1 MNEIQNLNP
10 EEQANL
16 HIVENM
22 DVNNLPEIMK
32 SVLSLAQTSAEKD
45 MLLMSALVACGSV
58 MPNLY
63 VKYGIAAKRYYPN
76 LQLFIV
82 GSAACG
88 KGIANLALE
97 LVKPIH
103 DKMPLIIPGDATYP
117 AFYQTL
123 ARQHGRGYIH
133 ESEGSV
139 ITDIWRS
146 STATYNTALRK
157 AAEHEPISRSR
168 CKEASVIAC
177 PQLSMVLTG
186 TFSQYHA
193 LVPSIENGYFSRLLT
208 LIVDEHQAF
217 NSRYVQPSESSD
229 GIVQKC
235 AEQLYHLYESLLFNR
250 AREFRLTPDQRTRL
264 GHHLEN
270 AYPTL
275 IRMLGEDFHS
285 VVLRMAVHIERIAM
299 ILSALRMISSLT
311 AQRDSAEVPLSISPE
326 SDSDT
331 SSSSISSELDS
342 DTSSPSISSELDSD
356 NSSLS
361 GARGVRPEN
370 LVCSDLDYATAELI
384 GNKLILHMA
393 QAYQLVK
400 GTERITLPTVKPLD
414 QKAILLSLL
423 PDEFESKTLV
433 AEAQSQGIP
442 QSTVMRWC
450 SQWIDRGMLYR
461 LSFGHYKKIA

>member
-1 MNEIQNLNP
+1 MIENLNPIP

-22 DVNNLPEIMK
+22 DVNNLPELMK
-32 SVLSLAQTSAEKD
+32 SVLSLAHTPAEKD
-45 MLLMSALVACGSV
+45 MLLMSALTACSSV
-58 MPNLY
+58 LPNLY
-63 VKYGIAAKRYYPN
+63 FKYGIGAKRYYPN

-103 DKMPLIIPGDATYP
+103 EALPLIIPGDATYP
-117 AFYQTL
+117 AFYRTL
-123 ARQHGRGYIH
+123 AKQHGRGYIH

-146 STATYNTALRK
+146 STANYNTALRK
-157 AAEHEPISRSR
+157 AAEHEPISRAR
-168 CKEASVIAC
+168 CKEASVIEN

-186 TFSQYHA
+186 TFSQYKA

-208 LIVDEHQAF
+208 LIVNEHRAF
-217 NSRYVQPSESSD
+217 NSQYVEPSENSGD
-229 GIVQKC
+229 VIKAA
-235 AEQLYHLYESLLFNR
+235 AEQLYHLYEKLLFIKP
-250 AREFRLTPDQRTRL
+250 REFRLTPDQRTRL
-264 GHHLEN
+264 GHHLET

-299 ILSALRMISSLT
+299 ILTVLRSCSP
-311 AQRDSAEVPLSISPE
+311 RYSAEQEP
-326 SDSDT
+326 
-331 SSSSISSELDS
+331 SSISSELDS
-342 DTSSPSISSELDSD
+342 DTSSLSS
-356 NSSLS
+356 
-361 GARGVRPEN
+361 ARGVRPEN
-370 LVCSDLDYATAELI
+370 IVCADSDYAIAELI

-400 GTERITLPTVKPLD
+400 GTEKIEAPKVKPLD

-423 PDEFESKTLV
+423 PAEFESKTLV
-433 AEAQSQGIP
+433 AEAQSQGISP
-442 QSTVMRWC
+442 RTSARWNEEWMVHGLV
-450 SQWIDRGMLYR
+450 QKIRYGV
-461 LSFGHYKKIA
+461 YKKIA

>member
-1 MNEIQNLNP
+1 MNEIQNLNSS
-10 EEQANL
+10 EEQENL
-16 HIVENM
+16 RIVENM
-22 DVNNLPEIMK
+22 DVNNLPELMQN
-32 SVLSLAQTSAEKD
+32 VLSLANTPAEKD

-63 VKYGIAAKRYYPN
+63 CKYGIAAKRYYPN

-103 DKMPLIIPGDATYP
+103 EKTPLIIPGDATYP
-117 AFYQTL
+117 AFFQTL
-123 ARQHGRGYIH
+123 ARQNGRGYIH

-146 STATYNTALRK
+146 STANYNTALRK
-157 AAEHEPISRSR
+157 AAEHETISRAR
-168 CKEASVIAC
+168 CREASVIEN
-177 PQLSMVLTG
+177 PQVSMVLTG

-217 NSRYVQPSESSD
+217 NCRYVQPSETS
-229 GIVQKC
+229 GETIQTA
-235 AEQLYHLYESLLFNR
+235 AEQLYHLYEKLLFTK
-250 AREFRLTPDQRTRL
+250 AREFKLTPDQRTRL
-264 GHHLEN
+264 GKHLET

-299 ILSALRMISSLT
+299 ILSTLRLSETPSL
-311 AQRDSAEVPLSISPE
+311 QGR
-326 SDSDT
+326 
-331 SSSSISSELDS
+331 
-342 DTSSPSISSELDSD
+342 
-356 NSSLS
+356 S
-361 GARGVRPEN
+361 GEAFY
-370 LVCSDLDYATAELI
+370 CSDIDYATAELI

-400 GTERITLPTVKPLD
+400 GTEKIEAPKVKPLD

-423 PDEFESKTLV
+423 PDEFGHAILV
-433 AEAQSQGIP
+433 CIKKLHDKLDQVDKVSLKLVKFVNL
-442 QSTVMRWC
+442 VMQIFLR
-450 SQWIDRGMLYR
+450 QLPPDLIRQTFKER
-461 LSFGHYKKIA
+461 LNR

>member
-1 MNEIQNLNP
+1 MIENLNPIP

-22 DVNNLPEIMK
+22 DVNNLPELMK
-32 SVLSLAQTSAEKD
+32 SVLSLAHTPAEKD
-45 MLLMSALVACGSV
+45 MLLMSALTACSGV
-58 MPNLY
+58 LPNLY
-63 VKYGIAAKRYYPN
+63 FKYGIGAKRYYPN

-103 DKMPLIIPGDATYP
+103 EANPLIIPGDATYP

-123 ARQHGRGYIH
+123 AKQKGRGYIH

-146 STATYNTALRK
+146 STVNYNTALRK
-157 AAEHEPISRSR
+157 AAEHETISRAR
-168 CKEASVIAC
+168 CKEASVIEN

-217 NSRYVQPSESSD
+217 NSQYVQPSENSGD
-229 GIVQKC
+229 VIKAA
-235 AEQLYHLYESLLFNR
+235 AEQLYHLYEKLLFSKP
-250 AREFRLTPDQRTRL
+250 REFRLTPDQRTRL
-264 GHHLEN
+264 GHHLET

-285 VVLRMAVHIERIAM
+285 VVLRMAVHIERIAL
-299 ILSALRMISSLT
+299 ILSALRSCSP
-311 AQRDSAEVPLSISPE
+311 RYSAEQEP
-326 SDSDT
+326 
-331 SSSSISSELDS
+331 SSISSVIIV
-342 DTSSPSISSELDSD
+342 PSAKNWDSD

-393 QAYQLVK
+393 QAYQLIK
-400 GTERITLPTVKPLD
+400 GTEKIEAPKVKPLD

-423 PDEFESKTLV
+423 PAEFGHAILV
-433 AEAQSQGIP
+433 KEAATQGIP
-442 QSTVMRWC
+442 ARTAERWNEGW
-450 SQWIDRGMLYR
+450 QQTGIVFR
-461 LSFGHYKKIA
+461 LKHDCYKKIA

>member
-1 MNEIQNLNP
+1 MIENLNPIP

-22 DVNNLPEIMK
+22 DVNNLPELMK
-32 SVLSLAQTSAEKD
+32 SVLSLAHTPAEKD
-45 MLLMSALVACGSV
+45 MLFMSALTACSSV
-58 MPNLY
+58 LPNLY
-63 VKYGIAAKRYYPN
+63 FKYGIGAKRYYPN

-103 DKMPLIIPGDATYP
+103 KANPLIIPGDATYP

-123 ARQHGRGYIH
+123 AKQKGRGYIH

-146 STATYNTALRK
+146 STANYNTALRK
-157 AAEHEPISRSR
+157 AAEHETISRAR
-168 CKEASVIAC
+168 CREASVIEN

-208 LIVDEHQAF
+208 LIVDERQAF
-217 NSRYVQPSESSD
+217 NSQYVEPSENSGD
-229 GIVQKC
+229 VIKAA
-235 AEQLYHLYESLLFNR
+235 AEQLYHLYEKLLFSKP
-250 AREFRLTPDQRTRL
+250 REFRLTPDQRTRL
-264 GHHLEN
+264 GHHLET

-299 ILSALRMISSLT
+299 ILTVLRSCSP
-311 AQRDSAEVPLSISPE
+311 RYSAEQEL
-326 SDSDT
+326 
-331 SSSSISSELDS
+331 SSITSES
-342 DTSSPSISSELDSD
+342 DSD

-370 LVCSDLDYATAELI
+370 IVCTDEDYATAELI

-400 GTERITLPTVKPLD
+400 GTEKIEAPKVKPLD
-414 QKAILLSLL
+414 QKQILLSLL
-423 PDEFESKTLV
+423 PEEFESKMLV
-433 AEAQSQGIP
+433 DEAQLQGISRRTAFNWSEEW
-442 QSTVMRWC
+442 QDNGTIIKIRHGVFKK
-450 SQWIDRGMLYR
+450 R
-461 LSFGHYKKIA
+461 LAVA

>member
-10 EEQANL
+10 EEQENL
-16 HIVENM
+16 RIVENM
-22 DVNNLPEIMK
+22 DVNNLPELMQN
-32 SVLSLAQTSAEKD
+32 VLSLANTPAEKD

-63 VKYGIAAKRYYPN
+63 CKYGIAAKRYYPN

-103 DKMPLIIPGDATYP
+103 KKTPLIIPGDATYP

-123 ARQHGRGYIH
+123 ARQNGRGYIH

-146 STATYNTALRK
+146 STANYNTALRK
-157 AAEHEPISRSR
+157 AAEHETISRAR
-168 CKEASVIAC
+168 CREASVIEN
-177 PQLSMVLTG
+177 PQVSMVLTG

-217 NSRYVQPSESSD
+217 NSRYVQPSETS
-229 GIVQKC
+229 GETIQTA
-235 AEQLYHLYESLLFNR
+235 AEQLYHLYEKLLFTK
-250 AREFRLTPDQRTRL
+250 AREFKLTPDQRTRL
-264 GHHLEN
+264 GKHLET

-299 ILSALRMISSLT
+299 ILTVLRSCSP
-311 AQRDSAEVPLSISPE
+311 RHSAEQEP
-326 SDSDT
+326 
-331 SSSSISSELDS
+331 SSISSELDS
-342 DTSSPSISSELDSD
+342 DTSS
-356 NSSLS
+356 LS
-361 GARGVRPEN
+361 CARGVRPEN
-370 LVCSDLDYATAELI
+370 IVCADEDYATAELI

-400 GTERITLPTVKPLD
+400 GTEKMELPTVKPLD
-414 QKAILLSLL
+414 QKQILLSLL
-423 PDEFESKTLV
+423 PEEFGHAVLV
-433 AEAQSQGIP
+433 KEAATQGISP
-442 QSTVMRWC
+442 RTAERWNEGWQQSGVV
-450 SQWIDRGMLYR
+450 YR
-461 LSFGHYKKIA
+461 LKYDCYKKIA

>member
-1 MNEIQNLNP
+1 MIQTVNSVS

-22 DVNNLPEIMK
+22 DVNNLPQLLQ
-32 SVLSLAQTSAEKD
+32 SVLSLANTPAEKD
-45 MLLMSALVACGSV
+45 MLLLSSLVACSSV

-63 VKYGIAAKRYYPN
+63 VKYGVAAKRYYPN

-97 LVKPIH
+97 LVRPIH
-103 DKMPLIIPGDATYP
+103 EAMPLIIPGDATYP

-123 ARQHGRGYIH
+123 AKQKGRGYIH

-146 STATYNTALRK
+146 SKANYNTALRK

-168 CKEASVIAC
+168 CKEASVIQN
-177 PQLSMVLTG
+177 PQVSMVLTG

-217 NSRYVQPSESSD
+217 SSRYVQPSENSD
-229 GIVQKC
+229 EVIRAA
-235 AEQLYHLYESLLFNR
+235 AEQLYRLCESLF
-250 AREFRLTPDQRTRL
+250 AAKPREFRLTPDQRTRL
-264 GHHLEN
+264 GNHLET

-285 VVLRMAVHIERIAM
+285 VVLRMAVHIERVAM
-299 ILSALRMISSLT
+299 ILSALRM
-311 AQRDSAEVPLSISPE
+311 AEEMTNRPYMV
-326 SDSDT
+326 DT
-331 SSSSISSELDS
+331 IH
-342 DTSSPSISSELDSD
+342 
-356 NSSLS
+356 
-361 GARGVRPEN
+361 
-370 LVCSDLDYATAELI
+370 CSDIDYQIAEMI

-400 GTERITLPTVKPLD
+400 GTEKVEQPQIKPLD
-414 QKAILLSLL
+414 QKQILLSLL
-423 PDEFESKTLV
+423 PEEFESWKLLE
-433 AEAQSQGIP
+433 EAKALGIARR
-442 QSTVMRWC
+442 TIFRW
-450 SQWIDRGMLYR
+450 SDEWVERGIVEKLR
-461 LSFGHYKKIA
+461 QGHYRKSHACA

>member
-22 DVNNLPEIMK
+22 DVNNLPELMK
-32 SVLSLAQTSAEKD
+32 SVLSLAHTPAEKD
-45 MLLMSALVACGSV
+45 MLLMSALTACGSA

-63 VKYGIAAKRYYPN
+63 VKYGVAAKRYYPN

-103 DKMPLIIPGDATYP
+103 EKMPLIIPGDATYP

-123 ARQHGRGYIH
+123 AKQHGRGYIH

-146 STATYNTALRK
+146 STANYNTALRK
-157 AAEHEPISRSR
+157 AAEHETISRSR
-168 CKEASVIAC
+168 CREASVIEN
-177 PQLSMVLTG
+177 PQISMVLTG

-217 NSRYVQPSESSD
+217 NSRYVQSSD
-229 GIVQKC
+229 TSDETIKAA
-235 AEQLYHLYESLLFNR
+235 AEQLYHLYESLLFTHP
-250 AREFRLTPDQRTRL
+250 REFMLTAEQKDRL
-264 GHHLEN
+264 GNHLQT

-299 ILSALRMISSLT
+299 ILSALR
-311 AQRDSAEVPLSISPE
+311 
-326 SDSDT
+326 
-331 SSSSISSELDS
+331 
-342 DTSSPSISSELDSD
+342 SPSISSELHSD
-356 NSSLS
+356 TPSLS
-361 GARGVRPEN
+361 ASQRESAES
-370 LVCSDLDYATAELI
+370 LLCSDLDYATAELI

-393 QAYQLVK
+393 QAFQLVK
-400 GTERITLPTVKPLD
+400 GTEHISLPTVKPLD
-414 QKAILLSLL
+414 QKQILLSLL
-423 PDEFESKTLV
+423 PDEFESKHLV
-433 AEAQSQGIP
+433 AEAQSQGI
-442 QSTVMRWC
+442 SRATVLRWNDEW
-450 SQWIDRGMLYR
+450 QTHGLIQKIKYGV
-461 LSFGHYKKIA
+461 YKKIA

>member
-1 MNEIQNLNP
+1 MNEIQNLNSS

-22 DVNNLPEIMK
+22 DVNNLPELMK
-32 SVLSLAQTSAEKD
+32 SVLSLAHTPAEKD
-45 MLLMSALVACGSV
+45 MLLMSALTACSGV
-58 MPNLY
+58 LPNLY
-63 VKYGIAAKRYYPN
+63 FKYGIGAKRYYPN

-103 DKMPLIIPGDATYP
+103 EKMPLIIPGDATYP

-123 ARQHGRGYIH
+123 AKQKGRGYIH

-146 STATYNTALRK
+146 STANYNTALRK
-157 AAEHEPISRSR
+157 AAEHETISRAR
-168 CKEASVIAC
+168 CREASVIEN

-208 LIVDEHQAF
+208 LIVDERQAF
-217 NSRYVQPSESSD
+217 NSQYVEPSENSGD
-229 GIVQKC
+229 VIKAA
-235 AEQLYHLYESLLFNR
+235 AEQLYHLYEKLLFSKP
-250 AREFRLTPDQRTRL
+250 REFRLTPDQRTRL
-264 GHHLEN
+264 GHHLET

-285 VVLRMAVHIERIAM
+285 VVLRMAVHIERIAL
-299 ILSALRMISSLT
+299 ILSALRFCEN
-311 AQRDSAEVPLSISPE
+311 QSPITN
-326 SDSDT
+326 DQLP
-331 SSSSISSELDS
+331 IIC
-342 DTSSPSISSELDSD
+342 SPM
-356 NSSLS
+356 
-361 GARGVRPEN
+361 
-370 LVCSDLDYATAELI
+370 DYATAELI

-393 QAYQLVK
+393 QAYQLIK
-400 GTERITLPTVKPLD
+400 GTEKLSIPSVKPLD
-414 QKAILLSLL
+414 QKQILLSLL
-423 PDEFESKTLV
+423 PDEFGHAILV
-433 AEAQSQGIP
+433 KEAATQGIP
-442 QSTVMRWC
+442 ARTAERWNEGW
-450 SQWIDRGMLYR
+450 QQTGIVFR
-461 LSFGHYKKIA
+461 LKHDCYKKIA

>member
-1 MNEIQNLNP
+1 MIENLNPIP

-22 DVNNLPEIMK
+22 DVNNLPELMK
-32 SVLSLAQTSAEKD
+32 SVLSLAHTPAEKD
-45 MLLMSALVACGSV
+45 MLLMSALTACSGV
-58 MPNLY
+58 LPNLY
-63 VKYGIAAKRYYPN
+63 FKYGIGAKRYYPN

-103 DKMPLIIPGDATYP
+103 EANPLIIPGDATYP

-123 ARQHGRGYIH
+123 AKQKGRGYIH

-146 STATYNTALRK
+146 STVNYNTALRK
-157 AAEHEPISRSR
+157 AAEHETISRAR
-168 CKEASVIAC
+168 CKEASVIEN

-217 NSRYVQPSESSD
+217 NSQYVEPSENSGD
-229 GIVQKC
+229 VIKAA
-235 AEQLYHLYESLLFNR
+235 AEQLYHLYEKLLFIKP
-250 AREFRLTPDQRTRL
+250 REFRLTPDQRTRL
-264 GHHLEN
+264 GHHLET

-285 VVLRMAVHIERIAM
+285 VVLRMAVHIERIAL
-299 ILSALRMISSLT
+299 ILSALRSCSP
-311 AQRDSAEVPLSISPE
+311 RYSAEQEP
-326 SDSDT
+326 
-331 SSSSISSELDS
+331 SSISSVIIV
-342 DTSSPSISSELDSD
+342 PSAKNWDSD

-361 GARGVRPEN
+361 GARDVRPEN

-393 QAYQLVK
+393 QAYQLIK
-400 GTERITLPTVKPLD
+400 GTEKIEAPKVKPLD

-423 PDEFESKTLV
+423 PAEFGHAILV
-433 AEAQSQGIP
+433 KEAATQGIP
-442 QSTVMRWC
+442 ARTAERWNEGW
-450 SQWIDRGMLYR
+450 QQTGIVFR
-461 LSFGHYKKIA
+461 LKHDCYKKIA

>member
-1 MNEIQNLNP
+1 MI
-10 EEQANL
+10 EQLTTNNSENDL
-16 HIVENM
+16 HIASHIEPES
-22 DVNNLPEIMK
+22 LPAMIRPVMN
-32 SVLSLAQTSAEKD
+32 LAQSDAERD
-45 MLLMSALVACGSV
+45 MLLLSLLTAAGSC

-63 VKYGIAAKRYYPN
+63 CKYGIAAKRYYPN

-97 LVKPIH
+97 MVKPIH
-103 DKMPLIIPGDATYP
+103 EKTPLIIPGDATYP

-146 STATYNTALRK
+146 STANYNTALRK
-157 AAEHEPISRSR
+157 AAEHETISRTR
-168 CKEASVIAC
+168 CKEHSTIEN

-186 TFSQYHA
+186 TFSQYRA

-208 LIVDEHQAF
+208 LIVDDVQPFSEQ
-217 NSRYVQPSESSD
+217 YVQPAESSQD
-229 GIVQKC
+229 AISTA
-235 AEQLYHLYESLLFNR
+235 AEQLYHLYEKLLFTQP
-250 AREFRLTPDQRTRL
+250 REFRLTSDQRTRL
-264 GHHLEN
+264 GLHLKN

-299 ILSALRMISSLT
+299 ILSAM
-311 AQRDSAEVPLSISPE
+311 QGNFE
-326 SDSDT
+326 
-331 SSSSISSELDS
+331 
-342 DTSSPSISSELDSD
+342 
-356 NSSLS
+356 
-361 GARGVRPEN
+361 
-370 LVCSDLDYATAELI
+370 VCSDADYQTAELI

-393 QAYQLVK
+393 QAYQMIK
-400 GTERITLPTVKPLD
+400 GTEKIVAPAIKPLD
-414 QKAILLSLL
+414 QKQILLSLL
-423 PDEFESKTLV
+423 PEEFGSKTLV
-433 AEAQSQGIP
+433 SEAQSQGIP

-450 SQWIDRGMLYR
+450 SQWIDHGIVLR
-461 LSFGHYKKIA
+461 LSYGHYKKIA

>member
-1 MNEIQNLNP
+1 MIQNLNSS
-10 EEQANL
+10 EEQVNL

-22 DVNNLPEIMK
+22 DVNNLPELMK
-32 SVLSLAQTSAEKD
+32 SVLSLAHTPAEKD
-45 MLLMSALVACGSV
+45 MLLMSALTACSGV
-58 MPNLY
+58 LPNLY
-63 VKYGIAAKRYYPN
+63 FKYGIGAKRYYPN

-103 DKMPLIIPGDATYP
+103 EANPLIIPGDATYP

-123 ARQHGRGYIH
+123 AKQKGRGYIH

-146 STATYNTALRK
+146 STANYNTALRK
-157 AAEHEPISRSR
+157 AAEHETISRAR
-168 CKEASVIAC
+168 CKEASVIEN

-217 NSRYVQPSESSD
+217 NSQYVQPSESSD
-229 GIVQKC
+229 ETVKTC
-235 AEQLYHLYESLLFNR
+235 AEQLYHLYEKLLFSKP
-250 AREFRLTPDQRTRL
+250 REFRLTPDQRTRL
-264 GHHLEN
+264 GHHLET

-299 ILSALRMISSLT
+299 ILSALRIQNT
-311 AQRDSAEVPLSISPE
+311 DRFADRIKTE
-326 SDSDT
+326 
-331 SSSSISSELDS
+331 
-342 DTSSPSISSELDSD
+342 
-356 NSSLS
+356 
-361 GARGVRPEN
+361 
-370 LVCSDLDYATAELI
+370 LVCTDVDYQTAEMI

-400 GTERITLPTVKPLD
+400 GTEKIEAPKVKPLD
-414 QKAILLSLL
+414 QKQILLSLL
-423 PDEFESKTLV
+423 PEEFESKMLV
-433 AEAQSQGIP
+433 DEAQLQGI
-442 QSTVMRWC
+442 SRRTAFN
-450 SQWIDRGMLYR
+450 WIEEWQDHGTIIKIRHGVFTKR
-461 LSFGHYKKIA
+461 LAVA

>member
-32 SVLSLAQTSAEKD
+32 SVLSLAQTPAEKD

-177 PQLSMVLTG
+177 PQISMVLTG

-235 AEQLYHLYESLLFNR
+235 AEQIYHLYESLLAAR
-250 AREFRLTPDQRTRL
+250 PREFCLTPDQRTRL

-299 ILSALRMISSLT
+299 ILSALRMSSALSRGAGNELT
-311 AQRDSAEVPLSISPE
+311 I
-326 SDSDT
+326 T
-331 SSSSISSELDS
+331 
-342 DTSSPSISSELDSD
+342 
-356 NSSLS
+356 
-361 GARGVRPEN
+361 
-370 LVCSDLDYATAELI
+370 CSDEDYQIAELI

-400 GTERITLPTVKPLD
+400 GTEKVEQMKVKPLD
-414 QKAILLSLL
+414 QKQILLSLL
-423 PDEFESKTLV
+423 PEEFESKTLV
-433 AEAQSQGIP
+433 DEAQSQGISRRTAFNWSDEW
-442 QSTVMRWC
+442 QEH
-450 SQWIDRGMLYR
+450 GMIVKIR
-461 LSFGHYKKIA
+461 HGVFKKNFAVA

>member
-1 MNEIQNLNP
+1 MERIHSVSM
-10 EEQANL
+10 EDQANL

-22 DVNNLPEIMK
+22 NENNLPQLLQ
-32 SVLSLAQTSAEKD
+32 SVLSLANTPAEKD
-45 MLLMSALVACGSV
+45 MLLMSALTACSSV

-63 VKYGIAAKRYYPN
+63 FKYGIGAKRYYPN

-103 DKMPLIIPGDATYP
+103 EKMPLIIPGDATYP

-123 ARQHGRGYIH
+123 AKQHGRGYIH

-146 STATYNTALRK
+146 STANYNTALRK
-157 AAEHEPISRSR
+157 AAEHEPISRAR
-168 CKEASVIAC
+168 CREASVIEN

-186 TFSQYHA
+186 TFSQYKA

-217 NSRYVQPSESSD
+217 NSRYVQSSESSD
-229 GIVQKC
+229 ETVKSA
-235 AEQLYHLYESLLFNR
+235 AEQLYHLYEAMLFTKP
-250 AREFRLTPDQRTRL
+250 REFRLTSEQKTRL
-264 GHHLEN
+264 GNHLEN

-299 ILSALRMISSLT
+299 ILSALRVQST
-311 AQRDSAEVPLSISPE
+311 DRCADRVQTE
-326 SDSDT
+326 
-331 SSSSISSELDS
+331 
-342 DTSSPSISSELDSD
+342 
-356 NSSLS
+356 
-361 GARGVRPEN
+361 
-370 LVCSDLDYATAELI
+370 LVCADEDYATAELI

-393 QAYQLVK
+393 EAYQLVK
-400 GTERITLPTVKPLD
+400 GSEKVSIPTVKPLD
-414 QKAILLSLL
+414 QKQILLSLL
-423 PDEFESKTLV
+423 PEEFESWKLV
-433 AEAQSQGIP
+433 EEAKAQGIP
-442 QSTVMRWC
+442 ARTVARWNDTWV
-450 SQWIDRGMLYR
+450 QTGIVIKIRQ
-461 LSFGHYKKIA
+461 GHYRKISSCA